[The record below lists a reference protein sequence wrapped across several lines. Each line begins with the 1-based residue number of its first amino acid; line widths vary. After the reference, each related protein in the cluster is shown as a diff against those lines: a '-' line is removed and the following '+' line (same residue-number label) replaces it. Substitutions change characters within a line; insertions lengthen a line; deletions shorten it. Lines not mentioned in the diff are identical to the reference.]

1 MMKVVLAV
9 ASTAALAG
17 CGTIP
22 SSSGVMQLGPDTYR
36 VAARGPMGAVHKSQQ
51 IAFAE
56 ANGHCQGMGRE
67 IMVVGTRAIEDVGG
81 GPYEVTF
88 RCLRA
93 GDADLMRPTL
103 TPVPDKVIQLK

>member
-1 MMKVVLAV
+1 MIKFAFAV
-9 ASTAALAG
+9 ASTAVLVG
-17 CGTIP
+17 CGTVP

-67 IMVVGTRAIEDVGG
+67 IMVIGTKVLEDL

-88 RCLRA
+88 RCLRT

-103 TPVPDKVIQLK
+103 TPVPDKVIQFK